1 MKPAAFQYQRVRSV
15 DEAIAALAEP
25 GAKVIAGGQSLV
37 PLMNFRLSRPEKLVD
52 INDVKELSGVTQEGG
67 VLRVGAL
74 TRHRVLASDA
84 LVGQVLPVLQKAARH
99 IGHWAIQNRGT
110 IGGSVVHADPAGELP
125 AALVALE
132 ATLLI
137 RGPEGERTIPA
148 QEFFQG
154 FYTTALSEN
163 ELLVRI
169 EFPLRPRRMGFD
181 EVARRPGDFAL
192 VGAYV
197 EVGQRGGAVTWFG
210 LLGRPERQAT
220 DAWPSDAAGREAKF
234 EALCRQNA
242 LDPEDE
248 YKYQVA
254 ATVAERAY
262 QDALKEG

>member
-15 DEAIAALAEP
+15 DEALAALAEP

-52 INDVKELSGVTQEGG
+52 INGVEELFGVTQQGG

-84 LVGQVLPVLQKAARH
+84 LVGEALPVLQKAAGH

-132 ATLLI
+132 GRLVV
-137 RGPEGERTIPA
+137 RGPDGERAISA
-148 QEFFQG
+148 QDFFQG
-154 FYTTALSEN
+154 FYTTVLSDD
-163 ELLVRI
+163 ELLVRV
-169 EFPLRPRRMGFD
+169 EFPLTSRRMGFD
-181 EVARRPGDFAL
+181 EVVRRPGDFAL
-192 VGAYV
+192 VGAFV
-197 EVGQRGGAVTWFG
+197 EVGQEGGAVTWFG
-210 LLGRPERQAT
+210 LLGRPERQT
-220 DAWPSDAAGREAKF
+220 IDAWPSDAAGREAKF
-234 EALCRQNA
+234 EELCRQNA

-248 YKYQVA
+248 YKYPVA